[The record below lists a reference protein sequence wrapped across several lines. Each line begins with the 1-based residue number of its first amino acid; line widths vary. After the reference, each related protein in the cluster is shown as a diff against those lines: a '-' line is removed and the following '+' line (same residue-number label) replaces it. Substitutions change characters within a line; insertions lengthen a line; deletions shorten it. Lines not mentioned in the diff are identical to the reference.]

1 MSLDRYYE
9 LAAQAV
15 RRGDMFGLFDCA
27 REGLATEPDDERLR
41 YLQTLA
47 LARLGEPPAAL
58 ALYERNRVGEIADEA
73 SIELKGRILKD
84 MAVRASGSEQKSLF
98 EEASRA
104 YQAANTLNDSYLS
117 AINVATTAFLAGDD
131 STAYDWASAV
141 AARPEIAMP
150 GDYATAVIAAESL
163 LLRGQIDKASARL
176 ELACQLSGASL
187 GERAS
192 TMRQLG
198 LIADRLMLSEAG
210 RDNLLKSIQPPPV
223 LHYCGHMF
231 AAGWDVEPDLAVAI
245 SAALDETGAMV
256 AYGSLACGGDILVAE
271 ALLERGGEVNVILPF
286 DEEDFIAASVA
297 PGGSSWVSRFH
308 AVRAQAASF
317 SLSTQ
322 MPFIG
327 DDNQFAYGSRLAMGL
342 ARLRSKVM
350 QTKALQLAL
359 SDNLNPSGGAGTS
372 IDLANWAR
380 QGGERRIIPVP
391 PGRPR
396 LPLPPAVIGYSG
408 PKRGV
413 YAILFADFSGFSK
426 LTEPHLPEFLGAV
439 MARISEI
446 LDRYGKAVLSR
457 NTWGDAV
464 HAVID
469 TPESAASIALDIQAR
484 LSPGHLQAAGLP
496 DEGGMRISLHLGPIY
511 EDFDPIRRER
521 TYYGTEVTLAA
532 RIEPRVPVGAIYVTQ
547 PFAAMLDQ
555 TAAGGMSFEYV
566 GTINLAKDYGTRVIY
581 RLLKK

>member
-131 STAYDWASAV
+131 STAYDWAAAV

-342 ARLRSKVM
+342 GVPEPQLTLPIGLARV
-350 QTKALQLAL
+350 
-359 SDNLNPSGGAGTS
+359 
-372 IDLANWAR
+372 AN
-380 QGGERRIIPVP
+380 
-391 PGRPR
+391 
-396 LPLPPAVIGYSG
+396 
-408 PKRGV
+408 GV
-413 YAILFADFSGFSK
+413 
-426 LTEPHLPEFLGAV
+426 
-439 MARISEI
+439 
-446 LDRYGKAVLSR
+446 
-457 NTWGDAV
+457 
-464 HAVID
+464 
-469 TPESAASIALDIQAR
+469 
-484 LSPGHLQAAGLP
+484 
-496 DEGGMRISLHLGPIY
+496 
-511 EDFDPIRRER
+511 
-521 TYYGTEVTLAA
+521 
-532 RIEPRVPVGAIYVTQ
+532 
-547 PFAAMLDQ
+547 
-555 TAAGGMSFEYV
+555 
-566 GTINLAKDYGTRVIY
+566 
-581 RLLKK
+581 